1 MPRAKKDG
9 KYVNIYMDRTIL
21 DAMDAY
27 SAETRIPK
35 TAIIEEG
42 VKLYLEKNGVKVD
55 PTSES

>member
-9 KYVNIYMDRTIL
+9 KYVNIYMDRMIL

-27 SAETRIPK
+27 SAEIHIPK

-55 PTSES
+55 SSSES

>member
-9 KYVNIYMDRTIL
+9 KYVNIYMDQAIS

-27 SAETRIPK
+27 SAKTHIPK

-42 VKLYLEKNGVKVD
+42 VKLYLEKQGIEIAPV
-55 PTSES
+55 SEL

>member
-1 MPRAKKDG
+1 
-9 KYVNIYMDRTIL
+9 MDRTIL

-27 SAETRIPK
+27 SAETHIPK

-55 PTSES
+55 PSSES